1 MEMPWR
7 HSYSMTNQVVQPYLL
22 VEQDVSRVK
31 KCIGIDLQ
39 GHIQSCNNY
48 RKIKLMSHTTKLWK
62 RVNKHCLKEITRF
75 SMNQFGFLSR
85 KSTTKAI
92 LLIRQMMEQ
101 YRVEK
106 DLHMVSIDME
116 KVYDKIPMNVM

>member
-1 MEMPWR
+1 
-7 HSYSMTNQVVQPYLL
+7 
-22 VEQDVSRVK
+22 
-31 KCIGIDLQ
+31 
-39 GHIQSCNNY
+39 
-48 RKIKLMSHTTKLWK
+48 
-62 RVNKHCLKEITRF
+62 
-75 SMNQFGFLSR
+75 MNQFGFLSR